1 MNWEKYYKFPA
12 STLNGND
19 NLNKAISDE
28 QIPTEL
34 DRIRVEKNRL
44 LAREGQL
51 IEKGLMSHNPDT
63 LIKAH
68 SAWHD
73 VEIKSDSDLG
83 KSVLLDPN
91 KWNDSEGYKRKPLS
105 ISGKILRKM
114 ANTTP
119 VIRAII
125 STRQTQVSD
134 FSRPQANKYSTGF
147 VVRKKRDYYSSD
159 EPKLSA
165 SDKKQIKYITDFIIN
180 GGDEANS
187 WYADNFDVFLKKMVE
202 DSLTLDAGSFEIV
215 RNKKGLPVKYFA
227 VDGETMYKADSLDDE
242 AYDGDRKDERG
253 YYPSHVQVVDGSI
266 KAEYYPWDLCY
277 GIRNATTDIHKNG
290 YGRSELEDLINIVT
304 WMLFGDAY
312 NGKFFTQGSAPRG
325 LLKVSGNVN
334 RNRLAQFRQSWSAMV
349 AGVNNAWK
357 VPVIESDKMDWID
370 LQKSNADMQFA
381 AWQEYLIKI
390 SCAMYKIAPEE
401 IGFNLGNGTGGN
413 AMFEGSNEARLKY
426 SRDKGLRPLLKNI
439 EFWVNKFLV
448 NPLDSDFEFAFVG
461 LDTET
466 EEKEVE
472 LLVKKVQNGMGYK
485 EFRRAINLPE
495 ELEEGDFPLNSVFVQ
510 MESQKAMQDQMQ
522 DNTDAVDQ
530 DEAGDD
536 LDWDSLG
543 EDEAEIEGDD
553 ANEVTKS
560 ILNNM
565 PGHQNNPMMFDALN
579 FYNENILQEND

>member
-12 STLNGND
+12 STLRDNGD
-19 NLNKAISDE
+19 VNKGISEDD
-28 QIPTEL
+28 IPQEL
-34 DRIRVEKNRL
+34 DRIRVEKKRL

-51 IEKGLMSHNPDT
+51 IEKGLHSHNPDI

-73 VEIKSDSDLG
+73 VQEKSDTDDG
-83 KSVLLDPN
+83 KSILVDPN
-91 KWNDSEGYKRKPLS
+91 KWNDSEGYKRKP
-105 ISGKILRKM
+105 ISVSDGMLRKM

-147 VVRKKRDYYSSD
+147 VIRKKKDYYATE
-159 EPKLSA
+159 EPKMSS
-165 SDKKQIKYITDFIIN
+165 SDKKQIKFLTEFIIN
-180 GGDEANS
+180 GGDEQNS
-187 WYADNFDVFLKKMVE
+187 WYADNFDAFLKKLVA
-202 DSLTLDAGSFEIV
+202 DALTLDAGAFEVV

-227 VDGETMYKADSLDDE
+227 VDGGTIRLADSWDDE
-242 AYDGDRKDERG
+242 EYEGDRTEERG
-253 YYPSHVQVVDGSI
+253 YYPSFVQVVDGTI
-266 KAEYYPWDLCY
+266 RAEYYPWELCY
-277 GIRNATTDIHKNG
+277 GTRNTTTDIHKNG
-290 YGRSELEDLINIVT
+290 YGRSELEDLLNIVT

-334 RNRLAQFRQSWSAMV
+334 RNRLAQFRQSWQAMV

-357 VPVIESDKMDWID
+357 VPVIESDNMDWID
-370 LQKSNADMQFA
+370 LQKSNTDMQFA

-390 SCAMYKIAPEE
+390 TCAIYKIAPEE

-439 EFWVNKFLV
+439 EFWVNKFLI

-466 EEKEVE
+466 EEKEVD
-472 LLVKKVQNGMGYK
+472 LLIKKVQNGMGYK
-485 EFRRAINLPE
+485 EFRRAMNLPE
-495 ELEEGDFPLNSVFVQ
+495 ELEEGDFPLNSVYVQ
-510 MESQKAMQDQMQ
+510 MQSQLAMQGDMQ
-522 DNTDAVDQ
+522 DNTDIVDEDET
-530 DEAGDD
+530 DEADM
-536 LDWDSLG
+536 WDSLG
-543 EDEAEIEGDD
+543 EDVDVAKAI
-553 ANEVTKS
+553 ANNV
-560 ILNNM
+560 
-565 PGHQNNPMMFDALN
+565 PGHQDNPMMFDAMD
-579 FYNENILQEND
+579 FYTNSILKGDN